1 MVGVSLRRAPEV
13 TMTESDTTATPVP
26 SQRVGKQLRKV
37 VPRALHGGWDR
48 RDEHRDPVHILQQQA
63 TTRVPELVPIRYAR
77 MLVSPFTFYRG
88 AAAIMAADLAATPTT
103 GLTVQLCGDAH
114 LANFGGFSSP
124 ERALLF
130 DLNDF
135 DETLPGPFEWD
146 LKRLVASFMVAG
158 RYRGF
163 SATKRRTFAVAVAES
178 YRKAMREF
186 AEMSRLQVWYARMDA
201 VQLERRFG
209 EMADAAAR
217 ARLRKI
223 VAKAQQRTGKA
234 AFSRYTEAGPDGQ
247 LRPINQPPLVVP
259 VEELYSP
266 EELEVVRDV
275 LRQAMNSYHD
285 SLADDRRHL
294 IDGYRAIGLARKVVG
309 VGSVGT
315 RCWIVLMVARD
326 DPLDDLVMQVKEANA
341 SVLEPYL
348 GASAYSNH
356 GRRVVEGQRLMQA
369 ASDTLLGWQHI
380 KRPDGEERD
389 FYVRQMWDGKVS
401 TDLDSLAARGFL
413 TYAQMCG
420 WTLARAHARSGDRK
434 AIAGYLGGGVTFA
447 DALATFAEQ
456 YADQNEADYARLQQ
470 AAADGEVPVATE
482 RY

>member
-1 MVGVSLRRAPEV
+1 
-13 TMTESDTTATPVP
+13 MTELVQTVTPEP
-26 SQRVGKQLRKV
+26 SQLAGKQMRKV
-37 VPRALHGGWDR
+37 VPRASHAGWDR
-48 RDEHRDPVHILQQQA
+48 RDEHRDPVRILQDQA

-77 MLVSPFTFYRG
+77 MLASPFSFYRG
-88 AAAIMAADLAATPTT
+88 AAAVMAADLAATPTT

-124 ERALLF
+124 ERSLLF

-146 LKRLVASFMVAG
+146 LKRLVASFAVAG

-163 SATKRRTFAVAVAES
+163 SAKQRRGFVLAIAES
-178 YRKAMREF
+178 YRRAMREF

-201 VQLERRFG
+201 AQLERRVG
-209 EMADAAAR
+209 EMADATAR
-217 ARLRKI
+217 ARLRKS
-223 VAKAQQRTGKA
+223 VAKAQQRTGSA
-234 AFSRYTEAGPDGQ
+234 AFSRYTEIGPDGQ

-259 VEELYSP
+259 VEDLFPPDELAAVRAVV
-266 EELEVVRDV
+266 EQALET
-275 LRQAMNSYHD
+275 YHD
-285 SLADDRRHL
+285 SLADDRRYL
-294 IDGYRAIGLARKVVG
+294 IDGYRVVGIARKVVG

-315 RCWIVLMVARD
+315 RCWIVLMVAKD
-326 DPLDDLVMQVKEANA
+326 DPLDDLVMQVKEATA

-348 GASAYSNH
+348 GASAYTNH

-369 ASDTLLGWQHI
+369 ASDTLLGWQHVV
-380 KRPDGEERD
+380 RPDGEERD

-401 TDLDSLAARGFL
+401 VDLDGLVVRGFQ
-413 TYAQMCG
+413 TYAEMCG

-434 AIAGYLGGGVTFA
+434 AIAGYIGGGVTFT

-456 YADQNEADYARLQQ
+456 YADQNEADYARLKQ
-470 AAADGEVPVATE
+470 AAADGHIQVATE
-482 RY
+482 GY

>member
-1 MVGVSLRRAPEV
+1 
-13 TMTESDTTATPVP
+13 MTESDESTPTVP
-26 SQRVGKQLRKV
+26 SQRAGKQMRKV
-37 VPRALHGGWDR
+37 VPRASHGGWDR
-48 RDEHRDPVHILQQQA
+48 RDEHRDPVYILQQQA
-63 TTRVPELVPIRYAR
+63 TTRVPDLVPIRYAR
-77 MLVSPFTFYRG
+77 MLASPFAFYRG

-146 LKRLVASFMVAG
+146 LKRLVASFTVAG

-163 SATKRRTFAVAVAES
+163 SAGQRRTFVVKIADS
-178 YRKAMREF
+178 YRRAMLEF
-186 AEMSRLQVWYARMDA
+186 AEMSRLQVWYSRMDA
-201 VQLERRFG
+201 GQLERKLG
-209 EMADAAAR
+209 QTADARAR
-217 ARLRKI
+217 ARLRKT

-234 AFSRYTEAGPDGQ
+234 AFSRYTEVGPDGQ

-259 VEELYSP
+259 VENLFPP
-266 EELEVVRDV
+266 EELEGVRDV
-275 LRQAMNSYHD
+275 VRQAMSSYHA

-294 IDGYRAIGLARKVVG
+294 IDGYRTIGLARKVVG

-326 DPLDDLVMQVKEANA
+326 DPLDDMVMQVKEANA

-348 GASAYSNH
+348 GASTYSNH

-369 ASDTLLGWQHI
+369 ASDTLLGWQHVV
-380 KRPDGEERD
+380 RPDGEERD
-389 FYVRQMWDGKVS
+389 FYMRQMWDGKVS
-401 TDLDSLAARGFL
+401 VDLDGLVARGFL
-413 TYAQMCG
+413 AYAEICG

-470 AAADGEVPVATE
+470 AAAAGEVPVATE
-482 RY
+482 GY